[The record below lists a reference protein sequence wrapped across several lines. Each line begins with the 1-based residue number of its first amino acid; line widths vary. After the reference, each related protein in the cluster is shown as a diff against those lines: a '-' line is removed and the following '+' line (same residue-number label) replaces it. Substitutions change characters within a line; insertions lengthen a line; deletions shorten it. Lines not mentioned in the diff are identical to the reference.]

1 VRKIGFTISGIVTI
15 ALIMLLSRPNLA
27 PGAPA
32 LGRFF
37 DPYNG
42 FWQNAEN
49 TSHFKD
55 INLHIDGLRDQVQVY
70 FDDRMVPHIF
80 AQNNEDL
87 LFMQG
92 YITAMHRL
100 WQMEI
105 QTQNA
110 AGRICEVAGEK
121 ALAADRLNRRIG
133 LGYGAENSRAF
144 IERDPSSNDLVRAYC
159 AGVNA
164 YIKTLRPKD
173 YPIEYKLLGYAPE
186 EWTPLKVAL
195 LLKNMANML
204 SVYEFDI
211 ENTNFVSKFG
221 QEQFHYLYPERD
233 SFSDYIIPRGTM
245 WGFSADT
252 AIKTKTEPM
261 PHGEKITDM
270 DHDWSEESY
279 DRVIE
284 KPKDLNG
291 SNNWAVSGSK
301 TKSGKPLLCNDP
313 HLQLNLPSIWYEMH
327 LVSPT
332 MDVYGATLPGSP
344 CVISGFNDSIAW
356 GVTNGGRDVRDW
368 FKITF
373 KDDSHDEYL
382 VDGKWEK
389 IQRRI
394 EHIKI
399 KGGKEFLDTV
409 MYTRYGPIVFDGS
422 FGDVKSKK
430 YLAMKWTAHQGSNEF
445 KTFYQLNQGK
455 NYDDYIAALAYYS
468 CPSQNFVFASRS
480 GDIAIKEQGTH
491 PLTKMFV
498 TDGSK
503 SDNDWTE
510 VIPTAHNP
518 TIKNPGRGFVS
529 SANQFPVDGTYPYPV
544 THVGIYE
551 DSRAMRINQLLSDT
565 NKMDAAYMMKM
576 QADNYNVYASLTL
589 PTLLRLIDRSKLK
602 GEELDALKAL
612 DTWDYNDNKDSK
624 ATVYYEEWATELKN
638 MLWDEMGDPSQPM
651 RKPNPFRTAYFL
663 KNDSTSPFY
672 DNLQTG
678 EKETREMII
687 LESYDRAMQKLK
699 SEYGSL
705 AKIADW
711 GTHKATMV
719 HHISPALD
727 AFSRMNIYCGGNAGI
742 VNATT
747 HDHGPSWRMIVDFGD
762 MKAYCL
768 YPGGQS
774 GNPGSRFYDDMIDKW
789 AKGEYYVAKFEPKE
803 QLEKEKLFKIVA
815 NK

>member
-1 VRKIGFTISGIVTI
+1 MRRIGFVASSIIAI
-15 ALIMLLSRPNLA
+15 ALVVVLNRPNLA

-32 LGRFF
+32 LGKFF

-42 FWQNAEN
+42 FWQNAES

-55 INLHIDGLRDQVQVY
+55 INLSMDGLRDKVEVY

-80 AQNNEDL
+80 AKNDEDL
-87 LFMQG
+87 MFMQG
-92 YITAMHRL
+92 YITAKNRL

-110 AGRICEVAGEK
+110 AGRVCEVAGDK
-121 ALAADRLNRRIG
+121 ALQADRLNRRIG
-133 LGYGAENSRAF
+133 LQFGAENSKAF
-144 IERDPSSNDLVRAYC
+144 IEKDAASNDLVRAYC

-164 YIKTLRPKD
+164 YIKKLKPKD

-186 EWTPLKVAL
+186 EWTPIKVAL

-221 QEQFHYLYPERD
+221 EDQFRYLYPERD
-233 SFSDYIIPRGTM
+233 SFTDYIIPRGTA
-245 WGFSADT
+245 WGFTPDSTFNKKLEDVP
-252 AIKTKTEPM
+252 KTE
-261 PHGEKITDM
+261 KIPNM
-270 DHDWSEESY
+270 DHDWSDESY

-284 KPKDLNG
+284 KPQNLNG

-301 TKSGKPLLCNDP
+301 TKSGRPMLCNDP

-332 MDVYGATLPGSP
+332 MNVYGATLPGAP

-373 KDDSHDEYL
+373 KDDSHNEYL

-422 FGDVKSKK
+422 FGDVKSKQ

-445 KTFYQLNQGK
+445 KTFYLLNQGK
-455 NYDDYIAALAYYS
+455 NYDNYIEALSNYS
-468 CPSQNFVFASRS
+468 CPTQNFVFASRS
-480 GDIAIKEQGTH
+480 GDIAIKEQGSH

-503 SDNDWTE
+503 SENDWHLL
-510 VIPTAHNP
+510 IPTAHNP
-518 TIKNPGRGFVS
+518 TVKNPERGFVS
-529 SANQFPVDGTYPYPV
+529 SANQFPVDETYPYPV

-551 DSRAMRINQLLSDT
+551 DSRAIRINKLLSDS

-576 QADNYNVYASLTL
+576 QADNYNVYASLLL
-589 PTLLRLIDRSKLK
+589 PTMLRVIDRSKVK
-602 GEELDALKAL
+602 GEELDALQAL
-612 DTWDYNDNKDSK
+612 DKWDYNDNKDSK
-624 ATVYYEEWATELKN
+624 ATVYYEEWANEFKN
-638 MLWDEMGDPSQPM
+638 MLWDEMSDPSLPM
-651 RKPNPFRTAYFL
+651 RKPNSFRTAYFL
-663 KNDSTSPFY
+663 KNDSTSVFY

-678 EKETREMII
+678 EKESREMVV
-687 LESYDRAMQKLK
+687 LESFDKAMNNLKQK
-699 SEYGSL
+699 YGSL
-705 AKIADW
+705 SKIPDW

-719 HHISPALD
+719 HHLSPVLD
-727 AFSRMNIYCGGNAGI
+727 AFSRMNVYCGGNGGI

-768 YPGGQS
+768 FPGGES
-774 GNPGSRFYDDMIDKW
+774 GNPGSKFYDDMIDKW

-803 QLEKEKLFKIVA
+803 QLEKEKLFKLTA
-815 NK
+815 DK

>member
-1 VRKIGFTISGIVTI
+1 MRFLGFILSSAITI
-15 ALIMLLSRPNLA
+15 ALIWVLNHPLA
-27 PGAPA
+27 PAPA
-32 LGRFF
+32 LGKFF

-42 FWQNAEN
+42 FWQNAES
-49 TSHFKD
+49 TKHFKD
-55 INLHIDGLRDQVQVY
+55 MDLHIEGLRDKVEVY
-70 FDDRMVPHIF
+70 FDDRLVPHVY
-80 AQNNEDL
+80 AKNNEDL

-92 YITAMHRL
+92 YITARNRL

-121 ALAADRLNRRIG
+121 ALKADRLSRRIG
-133 LGYGAENSRAF
+133 LAFGAENSKAF
-144 IERDPSSNDLVRAYC
+144 IEKDAESNDLIRAYC

-164 YIKTLRPKD
+164 YIKTLKPKD
-173 YPIEYKLLGYAPE
+173 YPLEYKLLGYAPE

-221 QEQFHYLYPERD
+221 EDQFHYFYPERD
-233 SFSDYIIPRGTM
+233 SFSDYIIPKGTK
-245 WGFSADT
+245 WAFGPDSALNV
-252 AIKTKTEPM
+252 KTEAAPK
-261 PHGEKITDM
+261 GEKISNL
-270 DHDWSEESY
+270 DHDWGEESY
-279 DRVIE
+279 DRTIE
-284 KPKDLNG
+284 KPKELNG

-301 TKSGKPLLCNDP
+301 TRSGKPLLCNDP

-327 LVSPT
+327 LVSPS
-332 MDVYGATLPGSP
+332 MNVYGATLPGAP

-399 KGGKEFLDTV
+399 KGGTEFLDTV
-409 MYTRYGPIVFDGS
+409 LYTRYGPIVFDRS
-422 FGDVKSKK
+422 FGDVKSKQ

-445 KTFYQLNQGK
+445 KTFYLLNQGK
-455 NYDDYIAALAYYS
+455 NYDNYIDALTNYS
-468 CPSQNFVFASRS
+468 CPSQNFVFACRN
-480 GDIAIKEQGTH
+480 GDIAIKEQGNM

-498 TDGSK
+498 TDGSR
-503 SDNDWTE
+503 SENDWNK
-510 VIPTAHNP
+510 VIPIANNP
-518 TIKNPGRGFVS
+518 SVKNPERGFVS
-529 SANQFPVDGTYPYPV
+529 SANQFPVDETYPYPV

-551 DSRAMRINQLLSDT
+551 DSRAMRINRLLEASD
-565 NKMDAAYMMKM
+565 KMDAAYMMKM
-576 QADNYNVYASLTL
+576 QSDNYNVIASLML
-589 PTLLRLIDRSKLK
+589 PTMLRVIDRSKLK

-612 DTWDYNDNKDSK
+612 DKWDYNDNKDSK
-624 ATVYYEEWATELKN
+624 ATVYYEAWNDELKD
-638 MLWDEMGDPSQPM
+638 MLWDEMSDPSLPM
-651 RKPNPFRTAYFL
+651 RRPNAFRTAYFL
-663 KNDSTSPFY
+663 KEDSTSAFY

-678 EKETREMII
+678 EKETREMIV
-687 LESYDRAMQKLK
+687 LESFDKAMNKLK
-699 SEYGSL
+699 QQYGTL
-705 AKIADW
+705 AGIKDW

-719 HHISPALD
+719 HHLSPALD
-727 AFSRMNIYCGGNAGI
+727 AFSRMNVYCGGNRGI
-742 VNATT
+742 INATS
-747 HDHGPSWRMIVDFGD
+747 HEHGPSWRMIVDFGD

-774 GNPGSRFYDDMIDKW
+774 GNPGSKFYDNMIDKW
-789 AKGEYYVAKFEPKE
+789 ANGEYYEAKFGPKE
-803 QLEKEKLFKIVA
+803 QMGKDKLFKLTA
-815 NK
+815 DK